1 MVNRRDLRVVTRS
14 INLATAGV
22 LREDALAKL
31 KRHLWSCWMTG
42 YLWRLIAV
50 SMSAFAALILVLVT
64 ATAGPAQWK
73 SEWPKTDFSNTSI
86 DLSEIMS
93 GGPPKDGIPSIDKPL
108 FVPLAEATQYAETEP
123 VIGLTIN
130 GDARAY
136 PLQILMWH
144 EIVND
149 IVGGVPVSITF
160 CPLCNAAIV
169 FDRRLEGRTLE
180 FGTTGKLRRSD
191 LVMYDRQT
199 ETWWQQFLGQ
209 GIAGELNGKVLKT
222 IPSRLESMARFR
234 QRFKEAKVLV
244 PGQNSRRRY
253 GANPY
258 AYYDSMPQPFLYRG
272 PMPVGIAP
280 LARVVSFV
288 DGDGKRQ
295 AWSLDRLRRDG
306 RVEAQGNIIIT
317 WEAGQNSA
325 LDSPRISE
333 GIDVGNV
340 VVQIQKNSKL
350 TDVTYGVDFAFAFN
364 AFYPNIKVKN

>member
-1 MVNRRDLRVVTRS
+1 
-14 INLATAGV
+14 
-22 LREDALAKL
+22 
-31 KRHLWSCWMTG
+31 MTG
-42 YLWRLIAV
+42 YLRRLSAV
-50 SMSAFAALILVLVT
+50 STLAIAGLFFVL
-64 ATAGPAQWK
+64 AMASAGPAQWK

-93 GGPPKDGIPSIDKPL
+93 GGPPKDGIPSIDNPL

-123 VIGLTIN
+123 VIGLSIN

-149 IVGGVPVSITF
+149 TVGGVAVSITF

-169 FDRRLEGRTLE
+169 FDRRLDGRTLE

-222 IPSRLESMARFR
+222 IPSRLESMALFR
-234 QRFKEAKVLV
+234 QRFENAKVLV
-244 PGQNSRRRY
+244 PSVDSRRRY

-295 AWSLDRLRRDG
+295 AWSLDRLRRDR
-306 RVEAQGNIIIT
+306 RVEAPGNIVIT

-325 LDSPRISE
+325 LDSPTISE
-333 GIDVGNV
+333 GMDVGNV
-340 VVQIQKNSKL
+340 VVQIRKNSGYV
-350 TDVTYGVDFAFAFN
+350 DVAYGVDFAFAFN
-364 AFYPNIKVKN
+364 AFYPKIEVKN

>member
-1 MVNRRDLRVVTRS
+1 
-14 INLATAGV
+14 
-22 LREDALAKL
+22 
-31 KRHLWSCWMTG
+31 MTG
-42 YLWRLIAV
+42 YLRRLSAV
-50 SMSAFAALILVLVT
+50 STLAIAGLFFVL
-64 ATAGPAQWK
+64 AMASAGPAQWK

-93 GGPPKDGIPSIDKPL
+93 GGPPKDGIPSIDNPL

-123 VIGLTIN
+123 VIGLSIN

-149 IVGGVPVSITF
+149 TVGGVPVSITF

-169 FDRRLEGRTLE
+169 FDRRLDGRTLE

-222 IPSRLESMARFR
+222 IPSRLESMALFR
-234 QRFKEAKVLV
+234 QRFENAKVLV
-244 PGQNSRRRY
+244 PSVDSRRRY

-295 AWSLDRLRRDG
+295 AWSLDRLRRDR
-306 RVEAQGNIIIT
+306 RVEAPGNIVIT

-325 LDSPRISE
+325 LDSPTISE
-333 GIDVGNV
+333 GMDVGNV
-340 VVQIQKNSKL
+340 VVQIRKNSGYV
-350 TDVTYGVDFAFAFN
+350 DVAYGVDFAFAFN
-364 AFYPNIKVKN
+364 AFYPKIEVKN